1 MKERRKSDEG
11 SNINQRKSPQVK
23 KSSQEISLASIY
35 CRSAGRSLKS
45 LLMFHLERGSHAL
58 NVTRSSETRQS
69 LTGPPPF
76 LTLII
81 RSEIEPCR
89 HFEDLHQPGEF
100 PCPGDEKLCG
110 KVFTSRNKMSSHYS
124 RWEKLIK
131 GGSQNENSFLGTAT
145 LTILPAP
152 KPSQE
157 EELRLDYDSLS
168 SWNVSKLSDFQLPL

>member
-1 MKERRKSDEG
+1 MLH
-11 SNINQRKSPQVK
+11 K
-23 KSSQEISLASIY
+23 KSVWQAFIPGQWEEAQKVSLCFTWKGGPMPWMSQGVPKPGSPWQV
-35 CRSAGRSLKS
+35 
-45 LLMFHLERGSHAL
+45 LLL
-58 NVTRSSETRQS
+58 
-69 LTGPPPF
+69 F

-124 RWEKLIK
+124 RWEKLFK
-131 GGSQNENSFLGTAT
+131 EGSQNENPFLGTAT
-145 LTILPAP
+145 PTILPEP
-152 KPSQE
+152 KPLQE

-168 SWNVSKLSDFQLPL
+168 SWDV

>member
-1 MKERRKSDEG
+1 MLD
-11 SNINQRKSPQVK
+11 K
-23 KSSQEISLASIY
+23 KSVWQVFIPGQWEEAQKVSLCFTWKGGPMPWMSQGVQKPGSP
-35 CRSAGRSLKS
+35 RQV
-45 LLMFHLERGSHAL
+45 LLL
-58 NVTRSSETRQS
+58 
-69 LTGPPPF
+69 F

-124 RWEKLIK
+124 RWDKLFK
-131 GGSQNENSFLGTAT
+131 EGSRNENSFLGTAT
-145 LTILPAP
+145 PTILPEP

-168 SWNVSKLSDFQLPL
+168 SWDVSKLSDFQLPLSKFRVCRDRILANVARHY